1 VGDKGLKPLVTTI
14 GERKTN
20 RFSITSKNDDR
31 AQEPAIISIFLLLLK
46 KIKSGAIA
54 RAYIPPSDF
63 TQSPPRSPG

>member
-1 VGDKGLKPLVTTI
+1 MRAIAIEAG
-14 GERKTN
+14 N
-20 RFSITSKNDDR
+20 RPDR
-31 AQEPAIISIFLLLLK
+31 AQAPTIISIFLLLLK